1 MKKYRYLFLIL
12 LTAIVSGLYLVSC
25 GSDSDGDGDGE
36 GGDDGNPTSQIV
48 GTWERVDDDEDKDY
62 IMYCANGIGYYF
74 GEESS
79 SGFDVEKFE
88 YIYNAKSGKI
98 TYISDDGDTWAD
110 EVQAVS
116 NTKLI
121 LKCSSG
127 SDLYT
132 EVYKKTTTSYTA
144 SQLEKL
150 YQKLQSSGSY

>member
-25 GSDSDGDGDGE
+25 GSDSDGDGEE

-79 SGFDVEKFE
+79 SGFYVEKFE

-121 LKCSSG
+121 LECSSG

-150 YQKLQSSGSY
+150 YQKLQSSGPY

>member
-25 GSDSDGDGDGE
+25 GSDSDGDGE

-48 GTWERVDDDEDKDY
+48 GTWVQVDDDEDY
-62 IMYCANGIGYYF
+62 IMYCADGIGYYF
-74 GEESS
+74 GESS
-79 SGFDVEKFE
+79 SEFDVEKFE
-88 YIYNAKSGKI
+88 YIYDAKSRKI
-98 TYISDDGDTWAD
+98 IYISDDGDTWAD

-121 LKCSSG
+121 LECSSG

-150 YQKLQSSGSY
+150 YQKLKSSGSY

>member
-1 MKKYRYLFLIL
+1 MKKYRYLFLVF

-25 GSDSDGDGDGE
+25 GSDSDGDGEE

-79 SGFDVEKFE
+79 SGFYVEKFE

-121 LKCSSG
+121 LECSSG

>member
-25 GSDSDGDGDGE
+25 GSDSDGDGEE

-79 SGFDVEKFE
+79 SGFYVEKFE

-121 LKCSSG
+121 LECSSG

-132 EVYKKTTTSYTA
+132 EV
-144 SQLEKL
+144 
-150 YQKLQSSGSY
+150 

>member
-25 GSDSDGDGDGE
+25 GSDSDGDGEE

-79 SGFDVEKFE
+79 SGFYVEKFE

-110 EVQAVS
+110 GVQAVS

-121 LKCSSG
+121 LECSSG

>member
-25 GSDSDGDGDGE
+25 GSDSDGDGE
-36 GGDDGNPTSQIV
+36 GGHDGNPTSQIV

-121 LKCSSG
+121 LECSSG

>member
-25 GSDSDGDGDGE
+25 GSDSDGDGE

-79 SGFDVEKFE
+79 SGFYVEKFE

-98 TYISDDGDTWAD
+98 TIIT
-110 EVQAVS
+110 
-116 NTKLI
+116 NN
-121 LKCSSG
+121 
-127 SDLYT
+127 
-132 EVYKKTTTSYTA
+132 
-144 SQLEKL
+144 
-150 YQKLQSSGSY
+150 

>member
-25 GSDSDGDGDGE
+25 GSDSDGDGEE

-79 SGFDVEKFE
+79 SGFYVEKFE

-121 LKCSSG
+121 LECSSG

>member
-1 MKKYRYLFLIL
+1 MKTYRYLFLIL

-25 GSDSDGDGDGE
+25 GSDSDGDGEE

-79 SGFDVEKFE
+79 SGFYVEKFE

>member
-25 GSDSDGDGDGE
+25 GSDSDGDGE

-48 GTWERVDDDEDKDY
+48 GTWELVDDYEEEKDY
-62 IMYCANGIGYYF
+62 IMYCADGIGYSF
-74 GEESS
+74 GEEGSS
-79 SGFDVEKFE
+79 VCYVEKFD

-98 TYISDDGDTWAD
+98 TYVSDDGYTWAY

-121 LKCSSG
+121 LECSG
-127 SDLYT
+127 GGDLYT
-132 EVYKKTTTSYTA
+132 DVYKKTTTSYTA
-144 SQLEKL
+144 SQLERL

>member
-1 MKKYRYLFLIL
+1 MKKYRYLFLVF
-12 LTAIVSGLYLVSC
+12 LTAIMSGLYLVSC
-25 GSDSDGDGDGE
+25 GSDSDGDGE

-48 GTWERVDDDEDKDY
+48 GTWERVDDEEDKDY
-62 IMYCANGIGYYF
+62 IMYCADGIGYYF

-79 SGFDVEKFE
+79 SGFYVEKFE

-121 LKCSSG
+121 LECSSG

>member
-1 MKKYRYLFLIL
+1 M
-12 LTAIVSGLYLVSC
+12 SC
-25 GSDSDGDGDGE
+25 GSDSDGDGE
-36 GGDDGNPTSQIV
+36 GGGDGGNSTSQIV
-48 GTWERVDDDEDKDY
+48 GTWERVDDDEDEDY

-74 GEESS
+74 GEEGSS

-127 SDLYT
+127 SYSYT

-144 SQLEKL
+144 SQLERL

>member
-1 MKKYRYLFLIL
+1 M
-12 LTAIVSGLYLVSC
+12 SC
-25 GSDSDGDGDGE
+25 GSDSDGDGEE

-121 LKCSSG
+121 LECSSG

>member
-25 GSDSDGDGDGE
+25 GSDSDGDGEE

-62 IMYCANGIGYYF
+62 IMYCADGIGYYF

-121 LKCSSG
+121 LECSSG

>member
-25 GSDSDGDGDGE
+25 GSDSDGDGE
-36 GGDDGNPTSQIV
+36 GGGDGDNSTSQIV
-48 GTWERVDDDEDKDY
+48 GTWERADEDEDY

-74 GEESS
+74 GEGS

-127 SDLYT
+127 SYSYT

-144 SQLEKL
+144 SQLERL
-150 YQKLQSSGSY
+150 YQKLQFSGSY

>member
-25 GSDSDGDGDGE
+25 GSDSDGDGEE

-79 SGFDVEKFE
+79 SGFYVEKFE

-121 LKCSSG
+121 LECSSG

-132 EVYKKTTTSYTA
+132 EVYKKTTTSYIA